1 MAKPSKIVLIRPLN
15 CDWCY
20 FCIQVDT
27 INQATPSFCW
37 SKFAKVCPGITRRL
51 RPGQQRELI
60 LRQTKRGISLYWP
73 PASRKKK
80 RGQDANITKKEGKCV
95 SGVEPYTGAQRR

>member
-1 MAKPSKIVLIRPLN
+1 MAKQIKLVLKRPLG

-20 FCIQVDT
+20 LCIQVDS

-37 SKFAKVCPGITRRL
+37 SKFAKVCPGIAKGL

-60 LRQTKRGISLYWP
+60 LRQTKRGISLTRL
-73 PASRKKK
+73 PARSKKS
-80 RGQDANITKKEGKCV
+80 V
-95 SGVEPYTGAQRR
+95 RR